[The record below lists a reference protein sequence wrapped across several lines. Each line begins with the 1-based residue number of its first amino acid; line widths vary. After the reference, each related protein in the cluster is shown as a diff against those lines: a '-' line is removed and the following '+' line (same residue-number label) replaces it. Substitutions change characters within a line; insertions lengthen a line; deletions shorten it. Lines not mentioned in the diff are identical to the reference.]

1 MRPTPIHNNPR
12 ARSRITRPPV
22 KANEPEEAEVAP
34 TPSLA
39 EPDVPEEPDE
49 PDDAAVAAAA
59 VVVDVAL
66 PDVVEPV
73 VDVVVDGD
81 VVVDVDVG
89 VVVLVVVGD
98 VVVDEVDEVDDDE
111 PDVVVVVDPLPVPG
125 TSVHTNP
132 FGSLALEVKV
142 TSVFQ

>member
-1 MRPTPIHNNPR
+1 M
-12 ARSRITRPPV
+12 TRPPV
-22 KANEPEEAEVAP
+22 KANEPDEAEVAP
-34 TPSLA
+34 TPSFA

-98 VVVDEVDEVDDDE
+98 VVVDEVDDDE